1 MRILLTIL
9 FASGLLLASAQDIKI
24 FRGAQGVTGAT
35 GPTGAQGITGPTG
48 ATGAG
53 TTGATGPTGAT
64 GSNGATG
71 ATGTGAT
78 GATGPTGATGS
89 FSGGTYTDTIRF
101 TRNTKIDSLTITN
114 TAIPPDKLQT
124 IGRDTLNGLVGTG
137 CPSDCYWLKIGN
149 SGTNPATNLIGTRD
163 AQLFRMQ
170 SGFGNDSLPDRTAD
184 LKLQAS
190 TSGIQ
195 GFFALESIDEI
206 RNARTSIAYD
216 TSTGALSVIHGDMN
230 SDTAMAVNVYANII
244 GIGTVTGDPAMVVLD
259 NGNVGIGTTAPTYRL
274 HQIGSFI
281 STSTGSLSDNFIRQD
296 DGVVILQASGTQDFK
311 TASLSLDTTGL
322 FSVSCDTGNISTTQ
336 LKLLI
341 NATQGAGKVLTSDAD
356 GNATWQANKPTSADS
371 ATIYAL
377 SPDEF
382 TLYSCT
388 DCTGNGITGRIVAY
402 IGAAWRRLTFE

>member
-1 MRILLTIL
+1 MKHIFTIL
-9 FASGLLLASAQDIKI
+9 FVVLLVTANSQITQRCPVCPPSL
-24 FRGAQGVTGAT
+24 QGVPDGYVLTDSSGYARWQ
-35 GPTGAQGITGPTG
+35 A
-48 ATGAG
+48 AG
-53 TTGATGPTGAT
+53 G
-64 GSNGATG
+64 GSDSA
-71 ATGTGAT
+71 AW
-78 GATGPTGATGS
+78 
-89 FSGGTYTDTIRF
+89 
-101 TRNTKIDSLTITN
+101 SLT
-114 TAIPPDKLQT
+114 
-124 IGRDTLNGLVGTG
+124 
-137 CPSDCYWLKIGN
+137 GN

-170 SGFGNDSLPDRTAD
+170 SGFGNDSLPDRTAG

-230 SDTAMAVNVYANII
+230 FDTAMAVNVYANII
-244 GIGTVTGDPAMVVLD
+244 GIGTVTGVPAMVVLD
-259 NGNVGIGTTAPTYRL
+259 NGNVGIGTTTPTYRL

-281 STSTGSLSDNFIRQD
+281 STSTGSLSYNFIRQD
-296 DGVVILQASGTQDFK
+296 DDAVILQASGTQDFK

-356 GNATWQANKPTSADS
+356 GNATWQTLSAAS
-371 ATIYAL
+371 GTGIPAYA
-377 SPDEF
+377 DNAAAF
-382 TLYSCT
+382 
-388 DCTGNGITGRIVAY
+388 AA
-402 IGAAWRRLTFE
+402 IGAGKLYYTDVAGEHILKLSH